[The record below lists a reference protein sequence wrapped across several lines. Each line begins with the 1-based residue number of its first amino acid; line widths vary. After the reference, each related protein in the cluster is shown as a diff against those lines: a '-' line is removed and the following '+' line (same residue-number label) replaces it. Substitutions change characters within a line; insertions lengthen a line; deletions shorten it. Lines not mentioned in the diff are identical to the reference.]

1 MFDRKIKIAKTP
13 QEITESNYT
22 ARENNSIQN
31 EYHNL
36 VKNYTENPS
45 SVLTQIPS
53 DTFTEDM
60 NPNVLK
66 SIDIMNSIDNNDY
79 WVIDTNNCVYTTIT
93 NEDSSTFEFLTTLAV
108 SSLKTYT
115 KDTGFDIKKVFVEN
129 VGIYSKIILK
139 DFNIDIIKNG
149 SYDGVVVLPEIKVT
163 SDNFFYENDT
173 KSFGK
178 TKYELLKDV
187 VTKKESSYILLLN
200 NTFYECL
207 PFGGSS
213 DLSYSVNYTDPNI
226 IPIPD
231 MKNEMFIDEKGVMN
245 FNYTN
250 NVNVPT
256 YFNSN
261 QSGIKFNEIL
271 KNNDKFYENGVSI
284 GFNDFDYSYDINGY
298 ANIQFYSEV
307 EDGGKKRYHTIV
319 NSKGLIT
326 TIDYTPVVTID
337 NFGIDI
343 REGELRSPE
352 ISSSHITGGKQ
363 SNFDTLLPADYVT
376 KAYVDYTFGAGNSFD
391 YTLQSYKY
399 NQTNDVNNF
408 FEIKYGGGY
417 VGDISDNKYNIIFR
431 DVTNDITTILNKKG
445 LFVNIIGNGQNDH
458 YTEVSV
464 DKIGIWKQG
473 GLGEYYSGILLTE
486 TDLKIGISESE
497 RITITRDEIVGSYR
511 IKDYTTLSNNN
522 YIQKKHLEDELIQK
536 QQLLINI
543 PILAT
548 RINSN
553 LVQNVLLGTPTI
565 LGLNGYNVNNYLT
578 VTNNIIKLKNTSYKI
593 VNLSGSVL
601 ANFVKNDGTPDP
613 AGSKY
618 YQVFFR
624 RPSTVTVAGTNAND
638 ILNTAFDIKTDN
650 VSIADCEYTFSDS
663 FSSGSNDPFNVD
675 GFVFSVSNS
684 TTTNIQTILTRTG
697 YAKSSFIR
705 IRLG

>member
-13 QEITESNYT
+13 QVITESNFT
-22 ARENNSIQN
+22 ARENNSTQN
-31 EYHNL
+31 EHFNL

-79 WVIDTNNCVYTTIT
+79 WVIDTNNCIYTTIT
-93 NEDSSTFEFLTTLAV
+93 NQDNSTFEFLTTLAI
-108 SSLKTYT
+108 SSLKKYK

-149 SYDGVVVLPEIKVT
+149 SYDGVVTLPEIKVT
-163 SDNFFYENDT
+163 SDSFFYENDT

-226 IPIPD
+226 SPIPD

-284 GFNDFDYSYDINGY
+284 GFNDFNYSYDINGY

-319 NSKGLIT
+319 NSNGLIT
-326 TIDYTPVVTID
+326 TIDNTPVVTID

-343 REGELRSPE
+343 REGRLMSPSV
-352 ISSSHITGGKQ
+352 SSPNVTGGKQ

-376 KAYVDYTFGAGNSFD
+376 KAYVDYAFGAGNPFD
-391 YTLQSYKY
+391 YTLKSYKY
-399 NQTNDVNNF
+399 NQTNDTNNF
-408 FEIKYGGGY
+408 FEIKYDGGY
-417 VGDISDNKYNIIFR
+417 VAFFSDTKYNIIFR
-431 DVTNDITTILNKKG
+431 DVTNDRTTILNKKG
-445 LFVNIIGNGQNDH
+445 LFINLKNDGLYVP

-464 DKIGIWKQG
+464 DKIGIILELDLYNQ
-473 GLGEYYSGILLTE
+473 LRSGSLLTA
-486 TDLKIGISESE
+486 TDLKIGTTESD
-497 RITITRDEIVGSYR
+497 RITIKKDSIEGSST
-511 IKDYTTLSNNN
+511 IKDYSTLYNKSF
-522 YIQKKHLEDELIQK
+522 IQKKHLEDKIAELVARITALENQK
-536 QQLLINI
+536 IAFARKLTKTTTTNLTIVGNASKRILDDVTIVTGDSNYDTTGFILEGNTNKILKETGNDYKELAIAITVGHTQSMVNTKFEVQLWRN
-543 PILAT
+543 
-548 RINSN
+548 
-553 LVQNVLLGTPTI
+553 TPTPSLVRYGSQLVFDDPDTRGNTTQI
-565 LGLNGYNVNNYLT
+565 LTVKVGLNDPFVTNGYYIVLRNLT
-578 VTNNIIKLKNTSYKI
+578 NTDFIYSKVDILITNNISKL
-593 VNLSGSVL
+593 LGS
-601 ANFVKNDGTPDP
+601 
-613 AGSKY
+613 
-618 YQVFFR
+618 
-624 RPSTVTVAGTNAND
+624 
-638 ILNTAFDIKTDN
+638 
-650 VSIADCEYTFSDS
+650 
-663 FSSGSNDPFNVD
+663 
-675 GFVFSVSNS
+675 
-684 TTTNIQTILTRTG
+684 
-697 YAKSSFIR
+697 
-705 IRLG
+705 